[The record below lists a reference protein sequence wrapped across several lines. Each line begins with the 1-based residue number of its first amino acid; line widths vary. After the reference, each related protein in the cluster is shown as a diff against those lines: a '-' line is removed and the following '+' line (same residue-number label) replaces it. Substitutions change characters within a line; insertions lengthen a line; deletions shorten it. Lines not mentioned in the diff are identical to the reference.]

1 VHGNIAFPNKDIG
14 EGDFIILR
22 SDGTP
27 IYNLAVVSD
36 DVDMRITLVMRGD
49 DHIANTPKQILLY
62 QALGAPQPQFAHLPL
77 IHGMD
82 GKKLSKRYG
91 ATAVG
96 DYQHKGILPQAMAN
110 FLALLGWSPGNN
122 IEVMSMPQ
130 MIELFSTEG
139 LSKHAAIF
147 DLQKL
152 DWINGQYLAAMP
164 TADRAPLVIRA
175 LVDVSLATEEELAA
189 RGEWFHK
196 LLDLLKVRA
205 RTIDEIVRQA
215 TPYLREEIEYDAD
228 AVAKQWKDRAAT
240 HDLLVAIRDSLAAL
254 TAWEP
259 DVMEAALRQLA
270 EQRGVGAGK
279 LFQPLRVALT
289 GSSASPGI
297 SDVLVLLGRERS
309 LARIDSSVTHITQNA
324 NA

>member
-1 VHGNIAFPNKDIG
+1 
-14 EGDFIILR
+14 
-22 SDGTP
+22 
-27 IYNLAVVSD
+27 
-36 DVDMRITLVMRGD
+36 
-49 DHIANTPKQILLY
+49 
-62 QALGAPQPQFAHLPL
+62 
-77 IHGMD
+77 
-82 GKKLSKRYG
+82 
-91 ATAVG
+91 
-96 DYQHKGILPQAMAN
+96 
-110 FLALLGWSPGNN
+110 
-122 IEVMSMPQ
+122 

-164 TADRAPLVIRA
+164 TADLAPLVKRA
-175 LVDVSLATEEELAA
+175 VVEASLATEEELAE

-196 LLDLLKVRA
+196 LLELLKVRA

-215 TPYLREEIEYDAD
+215 TPYLREGIEYDAD

-240 HDLLVAIRDSLAAL
+240 HDLLVAVRDSLATL

-270 EQRGVGAGK
+270 EQRGIGAGK

-289 GSSASPGI
+289 GRSASPGI
-297 SDVLVLLGRERS
+297 FDVLVLLGRERS
-309 LARIDSSVTHITQNA
+309 LARIDSSVTYITQMA
-324 NA
+324 